1 VDKDDSAPAA
11 SVTPRASDAHRQA
24 ARTGDQPDPGPAT
37 AADLGPATAA
47 DLGPATA
54 ELAARVR
61 EATERLRAAA
71 HHLGVETGENGDGRD
86 GRDGRD
92 GGAAPGAETEAGGH
106 GDGPD
111 RHRAGVAPGG
121 HGDGPDGHPDRE
133 LAVLELRAALAA
145 LTEALALGT
154 GG

>member
-1 VDKDDSAPAA
+1 MVVAIHDMHGLD
-11 SVTPRASDAHRQA
+11 HRR
-24 ARTGDQPDPGPAT
+24 ARTGDQPDP
-37 AADLGPATAA
+37 GPATAA

-71 HHLGVETGENGDGRD
+71 HHLGVETGENGD